1 MTASLFAGER
11 ATRTDAG
18 PPAEGG
24 APLRVVVQLRDELRA
39 KAVRF
44 CHWKS
49 NDMLAR
55 SLSGEKDLHLLVHRD
70 DARRFLSVL
79 ARLGFNR
86 AVEQG
91 GREHPGVA
99 HFYGLDR
106 ASGRLVHVNAHFQL
120 VLGDDTT
127 MNYRLPI
134 EAAYLASTRHDEA
147 LPAPAPEFELALF
160 VVRMMLRHAT
170 WDAIAVGLG
179 RLSADEQRELAW
191 LLARADAEATRAVV
205 THHLGGVEVALW
217 DRCLASLTD
226 GSLRRRVS
234 LGGELLTA
242 LAPHGRRSR
251 AGRRR
256 DPSPAPGQLGMGAV
270 GAAATDPQPFRA
282 CWAHRRGRRWR
293 RVREEH
299 GGAGRGR
306 LARDDLRREAR
317 PPRQPAALLAHPRRH
332 VPAVRRS
339 AAGRLVRTRRS
350 ADPPR
355 AKPDDVPDAA
365 SALWQALTARDRLRE
380 YHALRRVA
388 DAGGVVVCDGW
399 PLPQL
404 HHMDAARVS
413 WVLDGDGPRSQV
425 VRWLAEAERR
435 SRAPIALPDVLIVL
449 RLDPEVAVSRCPEE
463 DPDDVRRNS
472 QVFDTDWSTT
482 AAVVIDATQPPELV
496 LAGIRAAIWDRL

>member
-18 PPAEGG
+18 PPAEDG

-242 LAPHGRRSR
+242 LTPHGRRSR
-251 AGRRR
+251 
-256 DPSPAPGQLGMGAV
+256 PADV
-270 GAAATDPQPFRA
+270 ATRVL
-282 CWAHRRGRRWR
+282 RRGSWGWARW
-293 RVREEH
+293 V
-299 GGAGRGR
+299 
-306 LARDDLRREAR
+306 LRRPTRNRFERAGLTVVVVGGDGSGKNTVAQDVADWLGTTFVVKRAHLDSPRPSLLTLGVTCPLNVAR
-317 PPRQPAALLAHPRRH
+317 
-332 VPAVRRS
+332 
-339 AAGRLVRTRRS
+339 AAGRLVRSRRS
-350 ADPPR
+350 VDPPR

-380 YHALRRVA
+380 YHALRRIA

-404 HHMDAARVS
+404 HHMDAARGS
-413 WVLDGDGPRSQV
+413 RGLDGDGPRSQV
-425 VRWLAEAERR
+425 VRRLAEAERR